1 MVRLVSSGVVGLVT
15 FVWFWCGGGC
25 DGVVCGYRE
34 MCDGYREM
42 CDGYGEGC
50 GSTGFWYRFG
60 CFLADG
66 PTCGEVS
73 ISGVLWPEF
82 CGHKKFFGD
91 LLIFLHFFFFIK
103 RCVAGFGGCVCVSAK
118 CQM

>member
-1 MVRLVSSGVVGLVT
+1 MAIGRCVMAMGKGVAVL
-15 FVWFWCGGGC
+15 
-25 DGVVCGYRE
+25 
-34 MCDGYREM
+34 
-42 CDGYGEGC
+42 
-50 GSTGFWYRFG
+50 GFG
-60 CFLADG
+60 TDLAVFLADG

>member
-1 MVRLVSSGVVGLVT
+1 MVRLVSSGVMGLVT

>member
-1 MVRLVSSGVVGLVT
+1 M
-15 FVWFWCGGGC
+15 
-25 DGVVCGYRE
+25 VVCVAIGRCV
-34 MCDGYREM
+34 MAIGRCVMAMGK
-42 CDGYGEGC
+42 GVAVL
-50 GSTGFWYRFG
+50 GFG
-60 CFLADG
+60 TDLAVFLADG

-91 LLIFLHFFFFIK
+91 LLVFEHFFFFIK

>member
-1 MVRLVSSGVVGLVT
+1 MVWCVAIGRCVMAIGRCVMAMGKGVAVL
-15 FVWFWCGGGC
+15 
-25 DGVVCGYRE
+25 
-34 MCDGYREM
+34 
-42 CDGYGEGC
+42 
-50 GSTGFWYRFG
+50 GFG
-60 CFLADG
+60 TDLAVFLAAG

>member
-1 MVRLVSSGVVGLVT
+1 MV
-15 FVWFWCGGGC
+15 WCVAIVRCVMAIGRC
-25 DGVVCGYRE
+25 V
-34 MCDGYREM
+34 MAM
-42 CDGYGEGC
+42 GEVC

-73 ISGVLWPEF
+73 ISGVLRKEF

-91 LLIFLHFFFFIK
+91 LLVFEHFFFFIK

>member
-1 MVRLVSSGVVGLVT
+1 MVRLVSSGVMGVVT

-82 CGHKKFFGD
+82 CGHKKFLGA
-91 LLIFLHFFFFIK
+91 
-103 RCVAGFGGCVCVSAK
+103 C
-118 CQM
+118 

>member
-1 MVRLVSSGVVGLVT
+1 MVWCVAIGRCVMAIGRCVMAMGKGVAVL
-15 FVWFWCGGGC
+15 
-25 DGVVCGYRE
+25 
-34 MCDGYREM
+34 
-42 CDGYGEGC
+42 
-50 GSTGFWYRFG
+50 GFG
-60 CFLADG
+60 TDLAVFLADG

-91 LLIFLHFFFFIK
+91 LLICLHFFFFIK